1 MTQNQTAP
9 ALESS
14 PLQPLTD
21 EPTSTDTP
29 APSLANEAQLTFQG
43 GTLVLYE
50 IARTADVPPL
60 FRWVKARWRCEAY
73 HYPALDEWLHSHGIR
88 DRVPRWHPLNYNLQD
103 PREPH
108 DYQVEAL
115 QAWQLCGA
123 RGSIVLPT
131 GAGKTFVAIHAIQ
144 RMNCNTLVVAPTID
158 LLHQWY
164 ARLVNAFQTEVGVY
178 YGAEKA
184 VKPLTV
190 TTYHSAGDL
199 MANAGNLFKLIIY
212 DEVHHLP
219 APNWGETALM
229 SPAPFRLG
237 LTATYPD
244 ATLSSSLPSS
254 ARSGGQGERFELER
268 LIGPIV
274 YEKRIDDL
282 VGKQLADYRTEHI
295 RVELTADERTRYEAD
310 HALYARF
317 VRERGLYRMGPRW
330 WSELMRLSSLD
341 EAARHAMLA
350 HQRLSRLLASAAN
363 KLDAL
368 DRLLQEHAHE
378 HILIFTESNEVVY
391 HLSRRHL
398 IPALTHETKAAERK
412 EILERFQ
419 AGDYPALVTSKVLNE
434 GIDVPEAKVAIV
446 LGGSAGAR
454 EYIQRLG
461 RVLRKVGNREAV
473 LYEIIVRNTLDTGRA
488 RRRRPKTTDK
498 PAAKSSSKTAKTP
511 YSPQLPLDGQLPL
524 EEQP

>member
-1 MTQNQTAP
+1 MMQLRTAST
-9 ALESS
+9 ALESA
-14 PLQPLTD
+14 PLQQLAE
-21 EPTSTDTP
+21 EPTPTATP
-29 APSLANEAQLTFQG
+29 VHTSYSDAHLAFQG

-50 IARTADVPPL
+50 VDKNATVPPL

-73 HYPALDEWLHSHGIR
+73 HYPTLDEWLHSHGIH
-88 DRVPRWHPLNYNLQD
+88 DRVPRWHPLNLTLDD
-103 PREPH
+103 PRDPH

-115 QAWQLCGA
+115 QAWQFHGA

-131 GAGKTFVAIHAIQ
+131 GAGKTFVAIHAIH
-144 RMNCNTLVVAPTID
+144 RMNCHALIVAPTID

-164 ARLVNAFQTEVGVY
+164 ARLANAFQTEVGVY
-178 YGAEKA
+178 YGGEKE

-199 MANAGNLFKLIIY
+199 MANVGNLFKLIIY

-237 LTATYPD
+237 LTATYPERAAERD
-244 ATLSSSLPSS
+244 AA
-254 ARSGGQGERFELER
+254 ARNNRQWPLDQ
-268 LIGPIV
+268 LLGPIV

-295 RVELTADERTRYEAD
+295 RVELTAEERTRYEAD
-310 HALYARF
+310 HTIYARF
-317 VRERGLYRMGPRW
+317 IRERGLYRMGPRW
-330 WSELMRLSSLD
+330 WAELMRLSSLD
-341 EAARHAMLA
+341 EAARNAMLA
-350 HQRLSRLLASAAN
+350 HQRLSRLLAGAAN
-363 KLDAL
+363 KLNAL

-378 HILIFTESNEVVY
+378 HILIFTESNDVVY
-391 HLSRRHL
+391 QLSRRHL

-419 AGDYPALVTSKVLNE
+419 AGDYPALVTSRVLNE

-473 LYEIIVRNTLDTGRA
+473 LYEIIVRDTLDTGRA
-488 RRRRPKTTDK
+488 RRRRPKETAK
-498 PAAKSSSKTAKTP
+498 PAGP
-511 YSPQLPLDGQLPL
+511 SPKPQEKANGQLSL
-524 EEQP
+524 GGIA

>member
-1 MTQNQTAP
+1 MPQLQNRLVDP
-9 ALESS
+9 DPS
-14 PLQPLTD
+14 PPFA
-21 EPTSTDTP
+21 EI
-29 APSLANEAQLTFQG
+29 APSYTDAHLAFQG
-43 GTLVLYE
+43 GTLVLYNVSQS
-50 IARTADVPPL
+50 ASVPTE
-60 FRWVKARWRCEAY
+60 FQWVKARWRCEAY
-73 HYPALDEWLHSHGIR
+73 HYRTLDGWSHSHGIR
-88 DRVPRWHPLNYNLQD
+88 DRVPRWQSLNLTLHDQRD
-103 PREPH
+103 PH
-108 DYQVEAL
+108 AYQVEAL
-115 QAWQLCGA
+115 QAWQQSGSS
-123 RGSIVLPT
+123 GSIVLPT
-131 GAGKTFVAIHAIQ
+131 GAGKTFVAIHAIS
-144 RMNCNTLVVAPTID
+144 RINSSALIVAPTID

-164 ARLVNAFQTEVGVY
+164 ARLGNAFNTEVGVY
-178 YGAEKA
+178 YGSEKN

-199 MANAGNLFKLIIY
+199 MANAGNMFKLIIY

-244 ATLSSSLPSS
+244 HAAESRGTLQTY
-254 ARSGGQGERFELER
+254 RSGQGTRFNLDQ

-274 YEKRIDDL
+274 YEKRIDEL
-282 VGKQLADYRTEHI
+282 VGKQLAEYRTEHI
-295 RVELTADERTRYEAD
+295 RVELTAEERVRYDAD
-310 HALYARF
+310 HAIYARF
-317 VRERGLYRMGPRW
+317 VRERGLFRMGPRW

-341 EAARHAMLA
+341 QQARNAVLA
-350 HQRLSRLLASAAN
+350 HQRLSRLLASATN

-368 DRLLQEHAHE
+368 DRLLREHIHE
-378 HILIFTESNEVVY
+378 HILIFTESNDVVY

-412 EILERFQ
+412 ESLECFQ
-419 AGDYPALVTSKVLNE
+419 AGDYPVLVTSRVLNE

-473 LYEIIVRNTLDTGRA
+473 LYEIIVRDTLDTGRA
-488 RRRRPKTTDK
+488 RRRRPKEATK
-498 PAAKSSSKTAKTP
+498 PKTNPSGKKAEPQRKS
-511 YSPQLPLDGQLPL
+511 QLSF
-524 EEQP
+524 EELS

>member
-1 MTQNQTAP
+1 M
-9 ALESS
+9 
-14 PLQPLTD
+14 
-21 EPTSTDTP
+21 PTSSTTD
-29 APSLANEAQLTFQG
+29 ASRLAFQG
-43 GTLVLYE
+43 GTLVLYNIDRGE
-50 IARTADVPPL
+50 ADNDEQFPPV
-60 FRWVKARWRCEAY
+60 FQWIKARWRCEAY
-73 HYPALDEWLHSHGIR
+73 HYPTLDNWLGRRGVH
-88 DRVPRWHPLNYNLQD
+88 DNVPRWQPLNLTLHDQ
-103 PREPH
+103 REPH

-115 QAWQLCGA
+115 QAWQHGGS

-144 RMNCNTLVVAPTID
+144 RMNCNTLIVAPTID

-164 ARLVNAFQTEVGVY
+164 ARLANAFNTEVGVY
-178 YGAEKA
+178 YGGEKD
-184 VKPLTV
+184 VKALTV

-237 LTATYPD
+237 LTATYPEQ
-244 ATLSSSLPSS
+244 TLVD
-254 ARSGGQGERFELER
+254 RSQGQWQLEQ

-282 VGKQLADYRTEHI
+282 VGKQLAAYRTEHI
-295 RVELTADERTRYEAD
+295 RVDLTEEERARYDAD
-310 HALYARF
+310 HAIYVQF
-317 VRERGLYRMGPRW
+317 VRERSLYRFGPRW
-330 WSELMRLSSLD
+330 WAELMRLSSRE
-341 EAARHAMLA
+341 EAARNAMLA
-350 HQRLSRLLASAAN
+350 HQRLSRLLSSAAN

-368 DRLLQEHAHE
+368 DHLLREHAHE
-378 HILIFTESNEVVY
+378 HVLIFSESNDVVY

-419 AGDYPALVTSKVLNE
+419 AGAYPVLVTSRVLNE

-446 LGGSAGAR
+446 LGGSAGSR

-461 RVLRKVGNREAV
+461 RILRKVENREAV

-488 RRRRPKTTDK
+488 RRRRPKEPK
-498 PAAKSSSKTAKTP
+498 ASNPTA
-511 YSPQLPLDGQLPL
+511 PQPQQLALQEPT
-524 EEQP
+524 